1 MTAMWLRDLTDL
13 DWWIALVTA
22 GLLFVVPLA
31 FYPGFGDQF
40 SFPKVLLTELLLSLG
55 LAIWALGFFWGKVHP
70 PKGLLLAAPLALLTM
85 AALTSC
91 FNSPV
96 RAFSLQQAAYFTC
109 GPLWALLLISW
120 ERGVERARSASVLA
134 VVAATFVAVI
144 TLFQWSGFDP
154 LLSSAERI
162 EWGTM
167 VPRMHLYSTFG
178 NPDLAAGYLIG
189 AFFPALA
196 IGMCSMKTWM
206 RALGYGGAAT
216 MLAAIIGEGS
226 HAAWVGLV
234 AGFVIA
240 GLLWKRPA
248 DASSLAANL
257 RSTNARTLV
266 TYGLVLSAAVG
277 IAVAF
282 LVWDANALR
291 PRLEGRSFLWRVAW
305 PMVWNHPLLGSGWGS
320 FQLHFLD
327 LQANFLAVHPG
338 LVRYWSNMRHLDNDP
353 LQLLLETGFVG
364 LAASIWVLWAFG
376 RELQNASRVGAARI
390 WIAAS
395 AGGVAAILVDSVFN
409 AQLEVPPTLLLLFT
423 LLAFPT
429 LIERETAAR
438 MEERPSGSAAANLLE
453 ARSESAR
460 EQPKFRTSRMI
471 VSSGILVVAGALA
484 VQISRGAVAER
495 DCALAAHFE
504 SQGDLYLAEQAYRNG
519 LTFDPLN
526 GKLHFGLGRVLYFR
540 HASAEARDQVHLAER
555 TYRDPHLVV
564 LEGRIEEQM
573 GLVPVALETYRRAL
587 RLDPTLTGVQTDIG
601 RLEESSRSALMGSR

>member
-1 MTAMWLRDLTDL
+1 MTVMWLRDLTDL

-31 FYPGFGDQF
+31 FYPGFDDQF
-40 SFPKVLLTELLLSLG
+40 SYPKVLLTVLLLPLG
-55 LAIWALGFFWGKVHP
+55 LTIWALGFFWGKVHP
-70 PKGLLLAAPLALLTM
+70 PKGLRLAAPLALLTV
-85 AALTSC
+85 ATLTSC
-91 FNSPV
+91 INSPV
-96 RAFSLQQAAYFTC
+96 RAFSLQQAAYFVC

-120 ERGVERARSASVLA
+120 ERGVEHARSMSILA

-167 VPRMHLYSTFG
+167 IPRMRLYSTFG

-196 IGMCSMKTWM
+196 IGMCSMKIWT

-226 HAAWVGLV
+226 RAAWVGLA
-234 AGFVIA
+234 AGLVIA
-240 GLLWKRPA
+240 GLMWKRPA
-248 DASSLAANL
+248 DASSLAPNL
-257 RSTNARTLV
+257 RGTNVRTLV
-266 TYGLVLSAAVG
+266 KNGLVLSAVVG

-291 PRLEGRSFLWRVAW
+291 PRLEGRSFLWRVCW
-305 PMVWNHPLLGSGWGS
+305 PMVGNHPLLGSGWGS

-338 LVRYWSNMRHLDNDP
+338 LVHYWSNMRHLDNDP
-353 LQLLLETGFVG
+353 LQLLIETGFVG

-376 RELQNASRVGAARI
+376 GELQNASRVGSVRI

-423 LLAFPT
+423 LLAFPA

-438 MEERPSGSAAANLLE
+438 MEERPSGAAAAKLPE
-453 ARSESAR
+453 AQSESVH
-460 EQPKFRTSRMI
+460 EQPKFRISRMI

-484 VQISRGAVAER
+484 VQVSRGAVAER

-519 LTFDPLN
+519 LAFDPLN

-555 TYRDPHLVV
+555 TYRDPHLAV

-573 GLVPVALETYRRAL
+573 GLASKALETYRQAL
-587 RLDPTLTGVQTDIG
+587 RLDPTLTSVQTDIG
-601 RLEESSRSALMGSR
+601 RLEESSRSTLMKSR

>member
-1 MTAMWLRDLTDL
+1 MWLRDLTDL
-13 DWWIALVTA
+13 DWWVTLVTA
-22 GLLFVVPLA
+22 GLLVVVPLA
-31 FYPGFGDQF
+31 FYPGFDDQF
-40 SFPKVLLTELLLSLG
+40 SYPKVLLTELLVLLG
-55 LAIWALGFFWGKVHP
+55 LVVWELGFIWGKIKAP
-70 PKGLLLAAPLALLTM
+70 RGLRLAAPLALLTV

-91 FNSPV
+91 INSPV
-96 RAFSLQQAAYFTC
+96 RALGFQQAAYFAC

-120 ERGVERARSASVLA
+120 GPGVGHTRSASVLA
-134 VVAATFVAVI
+134 TVAGTFVALI
-144 TLFQWSGFDP
+144 ALLQWSGFDP
-154 LLSSAERI
+154 LPSAERI
-162 EWGTM
+162 EWGTL

-178 NPDLAAGYLIG
+178 NPNLASGYLIG

-196 IGMCSMKTWM
+196 IGMCSMKIWM

-226 HAAWVGLV
+226 RGAWAGLV
-234 AGFVIA
+234 AGLVIA

-248 DASSLAANL
+248 DASSLATNL

-291 PRLEGRSFLWRVAW
+291 PRLEGRSFLWRVSW

-320 FQLHFLD
+320 FQLRFLD
-327 LQANFLAVHPG
+327 FQADFLAVHPG
-338 LVRYWSNMRHLDNDP
+338 LAHYWSYLNHLDNDP
-353 LQLLLETGFVG
+353 LQLLVETGFVG
-364 LAASIWVLWAFG
+364 IAAFVWVLWAFA
-376 RELQNASRVGAARI
+376 RQLQHARISSARI
-390 WIAAS
+390 WSVAS
-395 AGGVAAILVDSVFN
+395 AGGVVAILIDSIFN
-409 AQLEVPPTLLLLFT
+409 GQFNVAPTFLLLFT

-429 LIERETAAR
+429 LVERETTALNA
-438 MEERPSGSAAANLLE
+438 ERPSGAAAADLLE
-453 ARSESAR
+453 ARPESAR
-460 EQPKFRTSRMI
+460 EQPKFRASRMI

-484 VQISRGAVAER
+484 VQISRGAAAER
-495 DCALAAHFE
+495 DCALATRFE
-504 SQGDLYLAEQAYRNG
+504 GQGDLDLAEQAYRHG
-519 LTFDPLN
+519 LRFDPLN

-573 GLVPVALETYRRAL
+573 GLAPEALETYRQAL
-587 RLDPTLTGVQTDIG
+587 RLEPRLTGVQADIG
-601 RLEESSRSALMGSR
+601 RLEESSRSTLMGSR